1 MRSRSPVH
9 GVALDIWITEALML
23 LLGRTYDETSF
34 EVDGAVHF
42 MLVFVRV
49 MITAH
54 RSHLESAVNGYEKR

>member
-1 MRSRSPVH
+1 
-9 GVALDIWITEALML
+9 ML